1 MSMEINAVLEQMRA
15 MRAQAGQDIAP
26 LQTPVEGQLNFSTVL
41 NESLQS
47 VSESQALSRDMS
59 LRYVSGDESVNL
71 ADTKVAMQKASLS
84 FESVVQVEYQEQHG
98 LVVQTLMLIQ
108 QLKTLIHLQLLLTER
123 LSTLTW

>member
-26 LQTPVEGQLNFSTVL
+26 PQTAVEGQLNFSTVL

-47 VSESQALSRDMS
+47 VSETQAASQDMS

-71 ADTKVAMQKASLS
+71 ADTMVAMQKASLS
-84 FESVVQVEYQEQHG
+84 FESVVQVRNKVLSAYQE
-98 LVVQTLMLIQ
+98 VMSMSV
-108 QLKTLIHLQLLLTER
+108 
-123 LSTLTW
+123 

>member
-15 MRAQAGQDIAP
+15 MRVQAGQDIAP

-47 VSESQALSRDMS
+47 VSENQALSRDMS

-71 ADTKVAMQKASLS
+71 ADTMVAMQKASLS
-84 FESVVQVEYQEQHG
+84 FESVVQVRNKVLSAYQE
-98 LVVQTLMLIQ
+98 VMSMSV
-108 QLKTLIHLQLLLTER
+108 
-123 LSTLTW
+123 

>member
-26 LQTPVEGQLNFSTVL
+26 PQTPVEGQLNFSTAL

-47 VSESQALSRDMS
+47 VSETQAASQDMS

-71 ADTKVAMQKASLS
+71 ADTMVAMQKASLS
-84 FESVVQVEYQEQHG
+84 FESVVQVRNKVLSAYQE
-98 LVVQTLMLIQ
+98 VMSMSV
-108 QLKTLIHLQLLLTER
+108 
-123 LSTLTW
+123 